1 MPLFWPML
9 FLVAGLLES
18 KGMRGDNDNWPRGR
32 EVWDP
37 LSVVSTGK
45 DAATIRMK
53 KDWELTSGRIAMV
66 SAFGMI
72 VEELVT
78 GKPLLS

>member
-1 MPLFWPML
+1 
-9 FLVAGLLES
+9 
-18 KGMRGDNDNWPRGR
+18 
-32 EVWDP
+32 VWDP